1 MRSRSVRLIFAV
13 LFAAFGLW
21 FCLYPLIVSLWFIM
35 FDGGLYGDGPSRY
48 AIRLHENLAPRLETY
63 ARERIA
69 SGAAATLGVHQVAET
84 EWPVFGAMFYL
95 NATEALQEEWQ
106 RDRSRFPGEPAKYAR
121 GAIDGMRDILMDP
134 HHAHWVRT
142 YWGDGHL
149 QEENCFYRTLVISG
163 LSSHYR
169 LTGDLTYRAFLRE
182 QTDSL
187 AELIDASPHGLIDD
201 YPGQCFPCDVG
212 AAIAAIRQAD
222 AVLGTNHR
230 AMIERAIRPYLDP
243 TTGSMTTPPY
253 MADPDTGKATAA
265 SRGSTNCYFGIFAPQ
280 VWPERTREYY
290 EALEADF
297 WQANWF
303 AAGFREFP
311 HRSGRDTYFDVDAGP
326 VVGGLGTSASGLG
339 IGAARSA
346 GRFDHA
352 RKLSAEMIACSWQ
365 LPNGTNLIPAFVSH
379 REHAPYFSDIT
390 ILFNLTRTPPTGVVR
405 MSDGLV
411 PLVVWLILMVEA
423 LVSLVILRLAWRLA
437 RKPREK
443 TPGTTTDGAGLTDGP

>member
-1 MRSRSVRLIFAV
+1 MRKRPVRLFLSV

-21 FCLYPLIVSLWFIM
+21 FCLYPLVISLWFIM

-48 AIRLHENLAPRLETY
+48 AIRLHKNLAPRLEIY
-63 ARERIA
+63 ARERIE
-69 SGAAATLGVHQVAET
+69 SGAAATLAIHQVAET
-84 EWPVFGAMFYL
+84 EWPVFGSMFYL
-95 NATEALQEEWQ
+95 NATEALQEEWK
-106 RDRSRFPGEPAKYAR
+106 RDRALFPGEPAKYAR
-121 GAIDGMRDILMDP
+121 GAIDGARDILMDP
-134 HHAHWVRT
+134 NHAHWVRT
-142 YWGDGHL
+142 YWGADHL
-149 QEENCFYRTLVISG
+149 QKENCFYRTLVISG

-169 LTGDLTYRAFLRE
+169 LTGDLSYRTFLRE
-182 QTDSL
+182 QTESL
-187 AELIDASPHGLIDD
+187 AALIDTSPHGLIDD

-222 AVLGTNHR
+222 GVLGTDHG
-230 AMIERAIRPYLDP
+230 AMIDRAIRAYLDP
-243 TTGSMTTPPY
+243 ATGALTTPPY
-253 MADPDTGKATAA
+253 MADPATGKATAG

-280 VWPERTREYY
+280 VWPKRTREYY
-290 EALEADF
+290 TALETDF

-311 HRSGRDTYFDVDAGP
+311 KGTGRNTYFDVDAGP

-365 LPNGTNLIPAFVSH
+365 LPNGTNLIPSFVSNK
-379 REHAPYFSDIT
+379 EHAPYFSDIT
-390 ILFNLTRTPPTGVVR
+390 ILFNLTRTPPIGVIQ

-411 PLVVWLILMVEA
+411 PAVVWLILLVEG
-423 LVSLVILRLAWRLA
+423 LVSFVILRLAWRLA
-437 RKPREK
+437 RKPKEK
-443 TPGTTTDGAGLTDGP
+443 ARDH